1 MWAAVLLIGT
11 SPLGMLASV
20 QLSFLFIANIGIQ
33 ALFVYLLGATQL
45 TKPTYNREA
54 VLQFRS
60 WRRNEAHSIY
70 NMDLQSLS
78 SLGSR
83 VCKGDVISQ
92 SGDISETYQEVDE
105 YLGEDMPHGTL
116 MLLLALI
123 AWYCTISKE
132 IHASM
137 DAFHKVMAL
146 PRASSTTIV
155 HHRSG
160 QYEVVTLSCGRVVAR
175 CLVLLTRLVLSA
187 FMTTQ
192 GTQFL
197 VAEIGMGELL
207 LNAVALEFVL
217 LTDEL
222 LYAALAPLRVKRV
235 IKNMSGFVGLKYATV
250 YGIEPLT
257 CAPSAPSA
265 SSAACWRGR

>member
-1 MWAAVLLIGT
+1 MRI
-11 SPLGMLASV
+11 SV
-20 QLSFLFIANIGIQ
+20 ALVSRAPTMNSWRRACGPPCCFIANIGIQ

-155 HHRSG
+155 HHRSD
-160 QYEVVTLSCGRVVAR
+160 QYYCGS
-175 CLVLLTRLVLSA
+175 TRWS
-187 FMTTQ
+187 
-192 GTQFL
+192 
-197 VAEIGMGELL
+197 
-207 LNAVALEFVL
+207 
-217 LTDEL
+217 
-222 LYAALAPLRVKRV
+222 P
-235 IKNMSGFVGLKYATV
+235 
-250 YGIEPLT
+250 
-257 CAPSAPSA
+257 
-265 SSAACWRGR
+265 

>member
-250 YGIEPLT
+250 YGIDLRT
-257 CAPSAPSA
+257 ICTLGFICS
-265 SSAACWRGR
+265 ACWRGR